1 MISVLFVSNSGL
13 TYKDAGVD
21 IDAGEALVD
30 RIKGRLAGQS
40 RKGILGGV
48 GGFASL
54 ISLKELAGD
63 LEDPILVSGTD
74 GVGTKLAVAFG
85 TGRHD
90 TVGIDLVAMCVN
102 DVITCGARPLF
113 FLDYFATGKLDVD
126 VADQVVG
133 GIAEGCRRAECTLVG
148 GETAEMPG
156 LYSPGEYDLA
166 GFTVGVVDRKDIID
180 GRDVKVGDV
189 ILGIASRGLHS
200 NGYSLARHALLEHA
214 KLPLEGA
221 LADALLEPTAIY
233 VDRIRTL
240 LETTRPKAMAHITGG
255 GIVENLP
262 RVLPKNVTAKINK
275 DSWPKP
281 DIFEQIRVAGDVP
294 ESEMYRTFNMGIG
307 YIIVVSAQDVEPALQ
322 SLADSGNDTVYQVGE
337 IVEGEG
343 SAKVEWSP

>member
-1 MISVLFVSNSGL
+1 MSNSGL

-21 IDAGEALVD
+21 IDAGEALID

-40 RKGILGGV
+40 RRGIIGGV

-63 LEDPILVSGTD
+63 HEDPILVSGTD
-74 GVGTKLAVAFG
+74 GVGTKLAIAFA

-126 VADQVVG
+126 VADHVIA
-133 GIAEGCRRAECTLVG
+133 GIAEGCRQADCTLVG

-166 GFTVGVVDRKDIID
+166 GFTVGVVDRKAIID
-180 GRDVKVGDV
+180 GSEVKPGDL

-214 KLPLEGA
+214 KQSLEGS

-233 VDRIRTL
+233 VDSIQTL
-240 LETTRPKAMAHITGG
+240 LKSVKPKAMAHITGG
-255 GIVENLP
+255 GITENLP
-262 RVLPKNVTAKINK
+262 RVLPEGTRARIDKSA
-275 DSWPKP
+275 WPKP
-281 DIFEQIRVAGDVP
+281 EIFGLVQEAGNVP
-294 ESEMYRTFNMGIG
+294 EPEMYRTFNMGLG
-307 YIIVVSAQDVEPALQ
+307 FMIVVSEEDRETALKVLSDVGE
-322 SLADSGNDTVYQVGE
+322 DSVYQVGE
-337 IVEGEG
+337 IVAGEG
-343 SAKVEWSP
+343 KATVEWAS